1 MTSIHRTGGIP
12 AATILAGFV
21 LTVISGF
28 PLQAS
33 GQEAQEE
40 IIVSARKREEPLQEV
55 PLSIQ
60 VFTTEALRERNIQS
74 VYDVATFTPNFSF
87 QRNSVG
93 RRLDAPSIRG
103 QFTPL
108 QNFGSEGNV
117 AFYVDGAYV
126 SGTASGLTVDNLERV
141 EVLRGPQVAQFGRG
155 AFAGA
160 INYVTKA
167 PNPDELE
174 GQMYLK
180 AGEENDFKTSGF
192 LSGPLIGKKL
202 LFFASASWE
211 SFDGE
216 WQNSLNPCKAGQTA
230 ADGCVAF
237 PPNYKNFYPDWQP
250 PSTVKDDFTPLGG
263 ESTWNVTSKLSWRP
277 TDNLTFN
284 VKAEYTEANDEHFAS
299 LYQPELNCYVAG
311 DPADPRAAITAP
323 TSPGW
328 RCGEIR
334 ANGLR
339 ALIGIADIRDGVT
352 SNFGAF
358 GNPTISAAPAPFIGT
373 QTASQRYLAE
383 TLLDLGGWDFTVV
396 GTINHQEL
404 ESYRDLDRTPWFG
417 PVWSNVFAA
426 GELQTWDDYSGEAR
440 VTSPADQPIRGTTG
454 VYYFKS
460 ENFSTQREYT
470 GFCNRAEFGNPYV
483 NGRPSWNLNADKENL
498 GFFGGLDYDVGEDV
512 TVSVEARYAK
522 DSPVQRAP
530 NGVIAK
536 ANYYSLT
543 PRFIVSWQATADV
556 NLYTSAA
563 KGNKPGGFFYGF
575 FDAPVTADDT
585 RAALASGKAI
595 IKEEQAWTYE
605 LGAKTQWLERRLT
618 ANVAAYYIDWTNQAV
633 NETENIPWT
642 CADTGLSSE
651 IPNNFI
657 RNAGQSR
664 VTGTE
669 VEVSLAAT
677 DNLMLT
683 LNYGLQDTKLE
694 SYNSLVLA
702 TLVSSDP
709 DVLAAGVSVSGNEA
723 PRVPKHTV
731 TASAMYKRPLGD
743 LGSEWFVRGDYVYTS
758 KTWLEA
764 ENEAYVGDVN
774 LVNARIGVESSRWVA
789 AFYVDN
795 VLDEDAPLLVTA
807 FPNFERFPTV
817 VNAFHIVP
825 RRGRNAGMTLTLK
838 F

>member
-1 MTSIHRTGGIP
+1 MMTTNRIRGPSV
-12 AATILAGFV
+12 AATSLALV
-21 LTVISGF
+21 LGA
-28 PLQAS
+28 PAPAN
-33 GQEAQEE
+33 AQEQLDE
-40 IIVSARKREEPLQEV
+40 VLVSARKREENLQEV
-55 PLSIQ
+55 PLSVA
-60 VFTTEALRERNIQS
+60 VFDTEALRERNIQS

-174 GQMYLK
+174 GQLYLK
-180 AGEENDFKTSGF
+180 AGEENDLKASGY
-192 LSGPLIGKKL
+192 LSGPLAGDQL

-216 WQNSLNPCKAGQTA
+216 WQNSMNPCKAGETA
-230 ADGCVAF
+230 ADGCVSFLNNYQAF
-237 PPNYKNFYPDWQP
+237 WPEGQP
-250 PSTVKDDFTPLGG
+250 PSTVLDDFTSLGG
-263 ESTWNVTSKLSWRP
+263 ESTWNVTGKLSWRP
-277 TDNLTFN
+277 AETLTVN
-284 VKAEYTEANDEHFAS
+284 VKGEYTEADDEHFAS

-311 DPADPRAAITAP
+311 DPDDPRADITAP

-328 RCGEIR
+328 RCGEITQD
-334 ANGLR
+334 GLR
-339 ALIGIADIRDGVT
+339 ALIGIADLREGVT

-358 GNPTISAAPAPFIGT
+358 GEPTISTAPAPFIGT
-373 QTASQRYLAE
+373 QTSSQRYLAE
-383 TLLDLGGWDFTVV
+383 ALLDLGEWDLAVV

-404 ESYRDLDRTPWFG
+404 ESYRDLDRTPWLG

-426 GELQTWDDYSGEAR
+426 GELQTWDDYSGEVR
-440 VTSPADQPIRGTTG
+440 LTSPQDQPIRGTTG
-454 VYYFKS
+454 AYYFKA
-460 ENFSTQREYT
+460 ENEAYQAEYT
-470 GFCNRAEFGNPYV
+470 GFCNRTEFGNPAI
-483 NGRPSWNLNADKENL
+483 NGQPSWTLKAEKENL

-512 TVSVEARYAK
+512 TLSVEARYAK
-522 DSPVQRAP
+522 DSPVQKAP
-530 NGVIAK
+530 NGVTAK
-536 ANYYSLT
+536 DNYYSLT
-543 PRFIVSWQATADV
+543 PRFIASWQATDDV

-575 FDAPVTADDT
+575 FDAPVTAEDT
-585 RAALASGKAI
+585 NEAIANGRAV
-595 IKEEQAWTYE
+595 IKEEKAWTYE
-605 LGAKTQWLERRLT
+605 LGAKTQWLDRRLT
-618 ANVAAYYIDWTNQAV
+618 ANVAVYYIDWTNQAV
-633 NETENIPWT
+633 NEVQNVDWT
-642 CADTGLSSE
+642 CADTGLENS

-657 RNAGQSR
+657 RNAGESR

-669 VEVSLAAT
+669 IELALAAT
-677 DNLMLT
+677 DNLFLT

-702 TLVSSDP
+702 TLVSDDP
-709 DVLAAGVSVSGNEA
+709 DVLASGVSVSGNEA

-731 TASAMYKRPLGD
+731 TASAMYRRPLGG
-743 LGSEWFVRGDYVYTS
+743 LGSDWFLRGDYVYNS

-764 ENEAYVGDVN
+764 ENEAYVGDVT
-774 LVNARIGVESSRWVA
+774 LVNARLGVESATWTA

-795 VLDEDAPLLVTA
+795 VLEEDAPLLVTA
-807 FPNFERFPTV
+807 FPSFERFPTV

-825 RRGRNAGMTLTLK
+825 RRGRNAGITLTLR